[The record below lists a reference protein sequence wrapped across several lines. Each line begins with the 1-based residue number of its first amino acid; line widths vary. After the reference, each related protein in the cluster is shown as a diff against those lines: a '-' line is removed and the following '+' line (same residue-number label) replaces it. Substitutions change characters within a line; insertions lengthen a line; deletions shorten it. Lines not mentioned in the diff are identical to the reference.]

1 MPEIAFECVRCKCL
15 FGEYVRDGEALKAE
29 CPLCHREVTLFYAGG
44 ASHVRPIYS
53 VGDQYDYVS
62 VVDGSHIS
70 SKRAHREHL
79 KRHGLIEIGNE
90 KAEMKPLQ
98 AQIPKDSIRREMRDT
113 VERMKSDGTWREI

>member
-1 MPEIAFECVRCKCL
+1 MAEVAFECVPCKCL
-15 FGEYVRDGEALKAE
+15 FGEWVRDGEPMKAR
-29 CPLCHREVTLFYAGG
+29 CPLCQREVTRFYTGEAK
-44 ASHVRPIYS
+44 HTRPVYS

-90 KAEMKPLQ
+90 KAEMKPLE
-98 AQIPKDSIRREMRDT
+98 AQIPKHSIRREMRDNL
-113 VERMKSDGTWREI
+113 ERMKSDGTWREV